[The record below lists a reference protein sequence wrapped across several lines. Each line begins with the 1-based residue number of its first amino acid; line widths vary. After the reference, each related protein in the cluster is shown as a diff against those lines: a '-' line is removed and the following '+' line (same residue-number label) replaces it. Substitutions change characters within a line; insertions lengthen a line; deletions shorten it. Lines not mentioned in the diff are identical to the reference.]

1 MLVFV
6 KSYREKQTDDFE
18 SQGPGTDRHGYLA
31 IGKNGCHQVHVEW
44 AFIKQKK
51 SQLTEDFRF
60 APEIFDIKLRTLR
73 PK

>member
-6 KSYREKQTDDFE
+6 NSYWEGQTDDFE
-18 SQGPGTDRHGYLA
+18 SQGPVTDRLDYLA

-51 SQLTEDFRF
+51 SQLSKDFRF
-60 APEIFDIKLRTLR
+60 APETVDIKLRTLR